1 MSSDSTPAISQP
13 IHLRG
18 VDLTS
23 DDMPEP
29 TPEQMER
36 AVEQVE
42 LALRPLAERRLERA
56 LDEWSLALRQ
66 SSPETIQAE
75 QAFLE
80 DLYEQC
86 GDPDT
91 NDEMYAVVEIVVHRR
106 KTVVERN
113 KAEWRRARNRRKRGR
128 RK

>member
-1 MSSDSTPAISQP
+1 MGRDDADT
-13 IHLRG
+13 LRTIQQCG

-23 DDMPEP
+23 NDMPEP
-29 TPEQMER
+29 TPEQIE
-36 AVEQVE
+36 AAE
-42 LALRPLAERRLERA
+42 LALRPLVEQRLKRS
-56 LDEWSLALRQ
+56 LDEWYLALWQ

>member
-66 SSPETIQAE
+66 SSPEVAKAE
-75 QAFLE
+75 QALLE
-80 DLYEQC
+80 DLYGQC
-86 GDPDT
+86 GDPET
-91 NDEMYAVVEIVVHRR
+91 SDEMYAVAEIVDHRR
-106 KTVVERN
+106 KIMVERN
-113 KAEWRRARNRRKRGR
+113 KAEWRRKRNRRKRGR
-128 RK
+128 RR